1 MPATI
6 TSDNIGQSVQFSVY
20 PVGFLG
26 NNFKNSKIIAVF
38 DAETAST
45 FIDVVAMHANVY
57 PSLPAGYALPGKQN
71 TYNYVRL
78 RLQDGQFAVLGIP
91 WIDMSTFEV
100 IELLK
105 CNIVV
110 NDILPSQVQ
119 RLRNALIANGFTNF
133 ELEQIALS

>member
-26 NNFKNSKIIAVF
+26 NNFKNAKILAVF
-38 DAETAST
+38 DAETASA

-57 PSLPAGYALPGKQN
+57 PSLPSGYALPGKQN

-78 RLQDGQFAVLGIP
+78 RLQDGQFTVLGIP

-105 CNIVV
+105 CNLVV

-119 RLRNALIANGFTNF
+119 RLRNALISNGFTNF
-133 ELEQIALS
+133 ELEQVALS